1 MTEKEL
7 QKYIQ
12 EHFPKENESCEWKAF
27 SNLTHD
33 VSGSK
38 GDDVI
43 SCVSAIANMRGGHL
57 IIGVEDKTLN
67 LTGIQNFHNYTPE
80 NLPARLAGN
89 CSNLVTEGLYVETH
103 TATDTGKTVWI
114 IHIPKHAP
122 RKPVIAHKKAWQRLG
137 DNLVTLT
144 AEREAI
150 ILSEPLSNIEDWS
163 EQII

>member
-1 MTEKEL
+1 MTDKEL
-7 QKYIQ
+7 QKYIKVR
-12 EHFPKENESCEWKAF
+12 FPKENESCEWKPF
-27 SNLTHD
+27 INLTHD

-38 GDDVI
+38 GNDVI
-43 SCVSAIANMRGGHL
+43 SYVSAIANMQGGNL
-57 IIGVEDKTLN
+57 IVGVEDKTLN
-67 LTGIQNFHNYTPE
+67 IAGIRNFHDYTAE

-89 CSNLVTEGLYVETH
+89 CTHLPTEGLYVESH
-103 TATDTGKTVWI
+103 TTTDTHKTVWI

-150 ILSEPLSNIEDWS
+150 ILSEPLAI
-163 EQII
+163 